1 MLKFAIFVTDYSV
14 ISDALMHGIEKMR
27 PGFVRFLAAL
37 LLVAWSCFAPGPVVR
52 AQTVP
57 QKTAVR
63 GRIADEAGNPLAGVT
78 VVERGTPNGVATHS
92 DGLFLISVRPGAVLD
107 VSCLGYL
114 PRSVEPGSRTE
125 LEIVLQEDVKSIE
138 DVIVTALGLERNYVD
153 LTYAAENAVKA
164 VVNIEAIQQVEM
176 PQRRGYDPFLEF
188 FGIPQDYG
196 RGDGRPQYREQR
208 AGGSGVI
215 ISEDGYIV
223 TNNHVVDGASKL
235 KVKLNDGRSFDAKL
249 IGKDSATDL
258 ALLKVEGKELPTLA
272 FGSSDALRLGE
283 WVLAIGSPFDLQ
295 STITAGIVSAKA
307 RQLGAI
313 PNDFR
318 IESFIQTDAAVNPGN
333 SGGAL
338 VNTHGE
344 LVGINTL
351 IKSQTG
357 SYVGYSFAI
366 PESIVR
372 KVVVDLK
379 EFGVVQRA
387 LLGVQF
393 RVVDQDFLDTEGKEL
408 GIKDL
413 GGAYVAAV
421 VEGGAASEAG
431 IRKGDVILDIDGV
444 KIVEPSTLQEQIA
457 KRRPNDTVKL
467 SVKRDGKVKRFD
479 VTLRNK
485 AGKTELVT
493 KEDVDVVDALGGKFA
508 DAGAK
513 LCRELD
519 IKGGVQVV
527 GIKADG
533 ILARARVK
541 QGFVITHINDRPV
554 YSLSD
559 MQRMTEKVR
568 SIDGVYPNGRSASYT
583 LVE

>member
-1 MLKFAIFVTDYSV
+1 MKKAFLFLGFA
-14 ISDALMHGIEKMR
+14 A
-27 PGFVRFLAAL
+27 LAAVTGGL
-37 LLVAWSCFAPGPVVR
+37 TAW
-52 AQTVP
+52 
-57 QKTAVR
+57 
-63 GRIADEAGNPLAGVT
+63 T
-78 VVERGTPNGVATHS
+78 VVGNRGTEVA
-92 DGLFLISVRPGAVLD
+92 
-107 VSCLGYL
+107 Y
-114 PRSVEPGSRTE
+114 VEREVERTP
-125 LEIVLQEDVKSIE
+125 
-138 DVIVTALGLERNYVD
+138 ALGNHFTSYQNEQYPD

-176 PQRRGYDPFLEF
+176 PRRGYDPFLEF

-196 RGDGRPQYREQR
+196 YGDGRPQYREQR

-235 KVKLNDGRSFDAKL
+235 KVKLNDGRTFDAKL
-249 IGKDSATDL
+249 IGTDSATDL
-258 ALLKVEGKELPTLA
+258 ALLKVEAKDLPTLP

-366 PESIVR
+366 PETIVR

-387 LLGVQF
+387 LLGIQF
-393 RVVDQDFLDTEGKEL
+393 RVVDQDFLDAEGKDS

-413 GGAYVAAV
+413 GGAYVASV

-431 IRKGDVILDIDGV
+431 IRKGDVILAIDGV
-444 KIVEPSTLQEQIA
+444 KITEPSTLQEQIA
-457 KRRPNDTVKL
+457 RHRPNDTVKL
-467 SVKRDGKVKRFD
+467 SVKRDGEVKQFE

-485 AGKTELVT
+485 AGKTELMT
-493 KEDVDVVDALGGKFA
+493 KEDVDVVEALGGKFA
-508 DAGAK
+508 DAGTK
-513 LCRELD
+513 LCRELE

-568 SIDGVYPNGRSASYT
+568 SIDGVYPNGRSASYM

>member
-1 MLKFAIFVTDYSV
+1 MKKAFLFLGFA
-14 ISDALMHGIEKMR
+14 A
-27 PGFVRFLAAL
+27 LAAVTGGL
-37 LLVAWSCFAPGPVVR
+37 TAW
-52 AQTVP
+52 
-57 QKTAVR
+57 
-63 GRIADEAGNPLAGVT
+63 T
-78 VVERGTPNGVATHS
+78 VVGNRGTEVA
-92 DGLFLISVRPGAVLD
+92 
-107 VSCLGYL
+107 Y
-114 PRSVEPGSRTE
+114 VEREVERTP
-125 LEIVLQEDVKSIE
+125 
-138 DVIVTALGLERNYVD
+138 ALGNHFTSYQNDKYPD

-176 PQRRGYDPFLEF
+176 PRRGYDPFLEF

-196 RGDGRPQYREQR
+196 YGDGRPQYREQR

-235 KVKLNDGRSFDAKL
+235 KVKLNDGRTFDAKL
-249 IGKDSATDL
+249 IGTDSATDL
-258 ALLKVEGKELPTLA
+258 ALLKVEAKDLPTLP

-366 PESIVR
+366 PETIVR

-387 LLGVQF
+387 LLGIQF
-393 RVVDQDFLDTEGKEL
+393 RVVDQDFLDAEGKDL

-413 GGAYVAAV
+413 GGAYVASV

-431 IRKGDVILDIDGV
+431 IRKGDVILAIDGV
-444 KIVEPSTLQEQIA
+444 KITEPSTLQEQIA
-457 KRRPNDTVKL
+457 RHRPNDTVKL
-467 SVKRDGKVKRFD
+467 SVKRDGDVKQIE

-485 AGKTELVT
+485 AGKTELMT
-493 KEDVDVVDALGGKFA
+493 KEDVDVVEALGGKFA
-508 DAGAK
+508 DAGTK

-554 YSLSD
+554 YSLNE

-568 SIDGVYPNGRSASYT
+568 SIDGVYPNGRSASYM

>member
-1 MLKFAIFVTDYSV
+1 MKKTTL
-14 ISDALMHGIEKMR
+14 ALSA
-27 PGFVRFLAAL
+27 LAL
-37 LLVAWSCFAPGPVVR
+37 S
-52 AQTVP
+52 
-57 QKTAVR
+57 
-63 GRIADEAGNPLAGVT
+63 
-78 VVERGTPNGVATHS
+78 
-92 DGLFLISVRPGAVLD
+92 
-107 VSCLGYL
+107 
-114 PRSVEPGSRTE
+114 
-125 LEIVLQEDVKSIE
+125 
-138 DVIVTALGLERNYVD
+138 LGLA
-153 LTYAAENAVKA
+153 LSPLSATAAETSSATTAQQMPSLAPMLEKVMPS
-164 VVNIEAIQQVEM
+164 VVSINVEGSTTVNTPRMPRNFQQ
-176 PQRRGYDPFLEF
+176 F
-188 FGIPQDYG
+188 FGDDSPFCQEG
-196 RGDGRPQYREQR
+196 SPFQSSPFCQGGQGGNGGGQQQKFM
-208 AGGSGVI
+208 ALGSGVI
-215 ISEDGYIV
+215 IDADKGYVV

-235 KVKLNDGRSFDAKL
+235 KVKLNDGRTFEAKL

-258 ALLKVEGKELPTLA
+258 ALLKIEAADLPTVP

-307 RQLGAI
+307 RNLGVI
-313 PNDFR
+313 PNDFS
-318 IESFIQTDAAVNPGN
+318 IEAFIQTDAAVNPGN

-379 EFGVVQRA
+379 EYGIVQRA
-387 LLGVQF
+387 LLGI
-393 RVVDQDFLDTEGKEL
+393 RYGIVDQDFIDNMGEET
-408 GIKDL
+408 GIKEL
-413 GGAYVAAV
+413 GGAYVSSV
-421 VEGGAASEAG
+421 VEGGSASEAG

-444 KIVEPSTLQEQIA
+444 KINDNATLSEQIGR
-457 KRRPNDTVKL
+457 RRPNDKVKL
-467 SVKRDGKVKRFD
+467 SVKRDGKVKQID

-485 AGKTELVT
+485 AGKTELMT
-493 KEDVDVVDALGGKFA
+493 KEDVDVVEVLGGKFA

-554 YSLSD
+554 YSVAD
-559 MQRMTEKVR
+559 MQRMDEKVR
-568 SIDGVYPNGRSASYT
+568 SIDGIYPNGRAASYV

>member
-1 MLKFAIFVTDYSV
+1 MKKAFLFLGFA
-14 ISDALMHGIEKMR
+14 A
-27 PGFVRFLAAL
+27 LAAVTGGL
-37 LLVAWSCFAPGPVVR
+37 TAW
-52 AQTVP
+52 
-57 QKTAVR
+57 
-63 GRIADEAGNPLAGVT
+63 T
-78 VVERGTPNGVATHS
+78 VVGNRGTEVA
-92 DGLFLISVRPGAVLD
+92 
-107 VSCLGYL
+107 Y
-114 PRSVEPGSRTE
+114 VEREVERTP
-125 LEIVLQEDVKSIE
+125 
-138 DVIVTALGLERNYVD
+138 ALGNHFTSYQNEQYPD

-176 PQRRGYDPFLEF
+176 PRRGYDPFLEF

-196 RGDGRPQYREQR
+196 YGDGRPQYREQR

-235 KVKLNDGRSFDAKL
+235 KVKLNDGRTFDAKL
-249 IGKDSATDL
+249 IGTDSATDL
-258 ALLKVEGKELPTLA
+258 ALLKVEAKDLPTLP

-366 PESIVR
+366 PETIVR

-387 LLGVQF
+387 LLGIQF
-393 RVVDQDFLDTEGKEL
+393 RVVDQDFLDAEGEEL

-413 GGAYVAAV
+413 GGAYVASV

-431 IRKGDVILDIDGV
+431 IRKGDVILAIDGV
-444 KIVEPSTLQEQIA
+444 KITEPSTLQEQIA
-457 KRRPNDTVKL
+457 RHRPNDTVKL
-467 SVKRDGKVKRFD
+467 SVKRDGEVKQFT

-485 AGKTELVT
+485 AGKTELMT
-493 KEDVDVVDALGGKFA
+493 KEDVDVVEALGGKFA
-508 DAGAK
+508 DAGTK

-554 YSLSD
+554 YSLNE

-568 SIDGVYPNGRSASYT
+568 SIDGVYPNGRSASYM